1 MINYYIGCF
10 CSFFPF
16 LRSNVPD
23 KVSLTEVMCAIFY
36 MRQTSGMCAG
46 VHVQLH
52 ASNGKDCLLLRRED
66 LSLRRRPT

>member
-1 MINYYIGCF
+1 MF
-10 CSFFPF
+10 LFFLSFSSF
-16 LRSNVPD
+16 LCARQ

>member
-1 MINYYIGCF
+1 MF
-10 CSFFPF
+10 LFFLSFSSFQCA
-16 LRSNVPD
+16 RQ

-52 ASNGKDCLLLRRED
+52 ASNGKDCQLLRRED

>member
-1 MINYYIGCF
+1 MF
-10 CSFFPF
+10 LFFLSFSSFQCA
-16 LRSNVPD
+16 RQ
-23 KVSLTEVMCAIFY
+23 KVSLTEVMRAIFY

-52 ASNGKDCLLLRRED
+52 ASNGKDCQLLRRED